1 MSADDYLMWVRGP
14 GLEIAAIIFI
24 AGMVIRLFEIL
35 LLGRKKNLAKVR
47 SSGIGAGFKTIVRR
61 SIFRDSFTFKRT
73 LFTQITGYLFH
84 LGLFISL
91 FLLTPHLELF
101 RATFGFA
108 WPGLPTSVVD
118 FAAVVAMVSMLAI
131 LWRRLTHPVMKLLS
145 TGGDYLAWALTFLP
159 LLTGYM
165 SYHHLWFDYTGLL
178 ATHIL
183 TAELLLV
190 FFPFTKLTHTF
201 TLFISRWYNGVISGE
216 RGVQA

>member
-1 MSADDYLMWVRGP
+1 MTADDYLLWVRGP
-14 GLEIAAIIFI
+14 GLDIAVAIFI
-24 AGMVIRLFEIL
+24 GGMVLRFFEIL
-35 LLGRKKNLAKVR
+35 LLGRRKNLAKVR
-47 SSGIGAGFKTIVRR
+47 SSGVSEGFKTIVRR

-84 LGLFISL
+84 LGLFIVL
-91 FLLTPHLELF
+91 FFLTPHLELF
-101 RATFGFA
+101 RATFGFV
-108 WPGLPTSVVD
+108 WPGMPTSLVD
-118 FAAVVAMVSMLAI
+118 FSVVVAMVSMMAI

-145 TGGDYLAWALTFLP
+145 TGGDYLAWTLTFLP

-165 SYHHLWFDYTGLL
+165 SYHHLWFNYTGLL

-190 FFPFTKLTHTF
+190 FFPFTKLTHAF
-201 TLFISRWYNGVISGE
+201 TLFLARWYNGMISGE